1 LQFSSCKIDSTEV
14 RKTTMM
20 IKYALCGIVLA
31 AFVTPALAAN
41 KFYVVRDTTTKECSI
56 VEQKPTEATM
66 KAGRYGPQVPSQGRS
81 GNES

>member
-1 LQFSSCKIDSTEV
+1 
-14 RKTTMM
+14 M

-56 VEQKPTEATM
+56 VEQKPTGATM
-66 KAGRYGPQVPSQGRS
+66 KMVGTVHKSQAKA
-81 GNES
+81 EKAMKVAKICDTK